1 LTKEAYYFSHDAN
14 ARQDEKILM
23 LRAEHGWE
31 GYGIY
36 WALVEMMFE
45 SSETA
50 LHFNKIK
57 GIAVSYN
64 VDITVLKAIINTC
77 ITEKLFVGN
86 DEIFWSESL
95 KRRKLKYHEAKEK
108 KSEAG
113 KKGMAKRWETQF
125 DEEKDNTVITKDNNV
140 ITKDNTVIT
149 ELSSVIT
156 ENNKGKEMKE
166 IKEIKELISTTTGR
180 IELMSNDT
188 VTLHVTKSNA
198 IEVDKDLD
206 LELKESTTTGETLE
220 EVHLKVFGKIIMSPL
235 MSEFI
240 RNIKKEGYTDEFIQ
254 EIMLEAGESGNNPS
268 IRFMESIFK
277 RWQKEKINTR
287 AEARNRKEAH
297 KQKPNNK
304 IDPQLENRRREIA
317 FNRHMN
323 NGGHEDEFIYHAST
337 SV

>member
-1 LTKEAYYFSHDAN
+1 VERVLKNGGEELTKEAYYFSHDAN

-86 DEIFWSESL
+86 NEIFWSESL
-95 KRRKLKYHEAKEK
+95 KRRKMKYHEVKEK

-113 KKGMAKRWETQF
+113 KKGMAKRWENQF
-125 DEEKDNTVITKDNNV
+125 DEENHNTVITKDNKVIKKDNSV
-140 ITKDNTVIT
+140 ITELSTVIT

-156 ENNKGKEMKE
+156 ENNKGKERKE
-166 IKEIKELISTTTGR
+166 SKELI
-180 IELMSNDT
+180 
-188 VTLHVTKSNA
+188 
-198 IEVDKDLD
+198 
-206 LELKESTTTGETLE
+206 STTTGETLE

-240 RNIKKEGYTDEFIQ
+240 RNIKKQGYTDEFIQ

-287 AEARNRKEAH
+287 AEARNRKEVH
-297 KQKPNNK
+297 KQKPDNK

-323 NGGHEDEFIYHAST
+323 NGGHEDEFIYNT
-337 SV
+337 